1 MNEKIKHCPFCGCK
15 SVVHPCFGNGV
26 HFVVVCEKCKSMGKT
41 CNTPAK
47 AIDAWNRRVNEQEAQ
62 S

>member
-15 SVVHPCFGNGV
+15 SVV
-26 HFVVVCEKCKSMGKT
+26 CEKCKSIGKT

-47 AIDAWNRRVNEQEAQ
+47 AIDAWNRRVNEQEA
-62 S
+62 